1 MSRHNAEVQP
11 DAYEAVA
18 RLFIRTLTVPQ
29 IFFEAAWPDANTHVD
44 VLAIDRAGSGDLHV
58 VEVRSSVEKL
68 TTAAIRQLLRVPAHY
83 RWAAVSAVGVNKQS
97 IRDLTTK
104 LTKSGIGLIGV

>member
-1 MSRHNAEVQP
+1 MSRNNAEFQA

-29 IFFEAAWPDANTHVD
+29 IFFEAAWPDSDTHVD

-58 VEVRSSVEKL
+58 VLRPFDSCLECL
-68 TTAAIRQLLRVPAHY
+68 HITDGLLLVL
-83 RWAAVSAVGVNKQS
+83 SE
-97 IRDLTTK
+97 
-104 LTKSGIGLIGV
+104 